1 MKWDT
6 FYIKNI
12 SWKFG
17 TRTQN
22 WKRISNS
29 HKIKPIRLFFPSSLH
44 IYFKW
49 VPLINFCWS
58 KQSQGR
64 KWRKPL
70 NAPESDWLTKI
81 GICNFCISVKTSRE
95 QFFNLIWISGLLG
108 KIHSIGGESYI
119 LDVKKY
125 GFESD
130 SSLKNVFD
138 KLLNSVQDL
147 KQDENGLN
155 FPLGPIDK
163 IFQTAEKQ
171 RLKLGA
177 MTKGI
182 SI

>member
-1 MKWDT
+1 M
-6 FYIKNI
+6 
-12 SWKFG
+12 SKFFII
-17 TRTQN
+17 Q
-22 WKRISNS
+22 
-29 HKIKPIRLFFPSSLH
+29 
-44 IYFKW
+44 
-49 VPLINFCWS
+49 
-58 KQSQGR
+58 
-64 KWRKPL
+64 
-70 NAPESDWLTKI
+70 
-81 GICNFCISVKTSRE
+81 
-95 QFFNLIWISGLLG
+95 ISGLLG

-182 SI
+182 GRLKMDKKCMYW

>member
-1 MKWDT
+1 MQVH
-6 FYIKNI
+6 Y
-12 SWKFG
+12 
-17 TRTQN
+17 
-22 WKRISNS
+22 
-29 HKIKPIRLFFPSSLH
+29 L
-44 IYFKW
+44 
-49 VPLINFCWS
+49 LILVGQ
-58 KQSQGR
+58 KQSDF
-64 KWRKPL
+64 P
-70 NAPESDWLTKI
+70 TKI
-81 GICNFCISVKTSRE
+81 GICNSCFFVKTSRE
-95 QFFNLIWISGLLG
+95 QFFYIIRISGLLG

-147 KQDENGLN
+147 KHDENGLN
-155 FPLGPIDK
+155 FPLEPIDK

-182 SI
+182 VRLKLIVQGIPG